1 MILFYILFYLYNDIY
16 LIFFYKLLLIY
27 ICMWFVIIHLVMKV
41 EIIKFF
47 ILFFFMGLPQD
58 FIHIISPRCTDIIL
72 IIIFYFL

>member
-1 MILFYILFYLYNDIY
+1 MWDVVIPLVRLF
-16 LIFFYKLLLIY
+16 
-27 ICMWFVIIHLVMKV
+27 

-58 FIHIISPRCTDIIL
+58 FIHIISPMCTDIIL